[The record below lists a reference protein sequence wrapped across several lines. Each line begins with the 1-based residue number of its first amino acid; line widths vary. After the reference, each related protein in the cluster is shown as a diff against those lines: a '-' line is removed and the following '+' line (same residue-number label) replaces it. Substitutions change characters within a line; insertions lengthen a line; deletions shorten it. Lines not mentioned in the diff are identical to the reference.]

1 MVALKGGEIDAFVA
15 RPGTGRSIVLVFG
28 PDSGLV
34 RERADAIIR
43 ASVDDPKDPFSL
55 ARLEAEDLADNP
67 QRIVEE
73 ANTIPLFGGRRAVWV
88 RPGGRNIAAAIETLV
103 ASPPPDCRIVI
114 EAGDLKRNAPL
125 RALCEKSRA
134 AVAIPCYADG
144 ERDLVRLID
153 EELRGAGLAIAP
165 DARAALLPL
174 LGGDR
179 QASRN
184 ELGKLVLYARG
195 KERVELA
202 DVLAVVADASTL
214 VLDSIVDAALAG
226 RTAELESELGK
237 AVTAGTSAG
246 TVIFALARQIGILH
260 RARLA
265 VEDGTSVGQ
274 QLDSMFVHFS
284 RKAAVEAAL
293 KAWTAARLARAMQQV
308 AEAQLESRRQPALA
322 DAIMQRALLSLA
334 VTARRRE

>member
-1 MVALKGGEIDAFVA
+1 
-15 RPGTGRSIVLVFG
+15 
-28 PDSGLV
+28 V

-55 ARLEAEDLADNP
+55 ARLEAEDLAENP

-322 DAIMQRALLSLA
+322 DAIMQRALLSVA

>member
-15 RPGTGRSIVLVFG
+15 RPDARAVVLIFG

-34 RERADAIIR
+34 RERADAVIR

-55 ARLEAEDLADNP
+55 ARLESDDLGDNP
-67 QRIVEE
+67 HRIVEE
-73 ANTIPLFGGRRAVWV
+73 ANTVPLFGGRRAVWV

-144 ERDLVRLID
+144 ERDLARLID
-153 EELRGAGLAIAP
+153 EELRAAELGIAP

-184 ELGKLVLYARG
+184 ELRKLVLYARG
-195 KERVELA
+195 KQRVELA

-214 VLDSIVDAALAG
+214 VLDAIVDAALAG
-226 RTAELESELGK
+226 RTAELEAELGK
-237 AVTAGTSAG
+237 AITAGTASG
-246 TVIFALARQIGILH
+246 TIIFALQRQIGILH

-265 VEDGTSVGQ
+265 IEDGAGVGQ

-308 AEAQLESRRQPALA
+308 ADAQLETRRQPALA
-322 DAIMQRALLSLA
+322 DAVTQRTLLSLA
-334 VTARRRE
+334 VNARRRE

>member
-15 RPGTGRSIVLVFG
+15 RPDAARSIVLVFG
-28 PDSGLV
+28 PDTGLV

-55 ARLEAEDLADNP
+55 ARLESDDLADNP

-88 RPGGRNIAAAIETLV
+88 KPGGRNIAAAIETLA

-134 AVAIPCYADG
+134 AVAIPCYVDN
-144 ERDLVRLID
+144 ERDLARLID
-153 EELRGAGLAIAP
+153 EELRSAELAIAA

-184 ELGKLVLYARG
+184 ELRKLALYARG

-214 VLDSIVDAALAG
+214 VIDAIVDAALAG
-226 RTAELESELGK
+226 RTAELDSELGK
-237 AVTAGTSAG
+237 AVTAGTSPG
-246 TVIFALARQIGILH
+246 TVIFALQRQIGILH

-265 VEDGTSVGQ
+265 VEEGGGPPPEIAY
-274 QLDSMFVHFS
+274 VHFS

-293 KAWTAARLARAMQQV
+293 KAWTAARLGRAMQQV

-322 DAIMQRALLSLA
+322 DAIMQRTLLSLA
-334 VTARRRE
+334 VNARRRE